1 MDLLLSQL
9 YWKVILFFS
18 LIKLLLNYVTPTPT
32 NHFVIYQLW
41 LSLTKLFILFLKE
54 KLNLH
59 VTDILAWLHRRFGWF
74 RGNSAQPELINVQ
87 PKFNSTRALI

>member
-54 KLNLH
+54 KLNYMSQTL
-59 VTDILAWLHRRFGWF
+59 WLGYIAGLVGFKEI
-74 RGNSAQPELINVQ
+74 QPN
-87 PKFNSTRALI
+87 PN